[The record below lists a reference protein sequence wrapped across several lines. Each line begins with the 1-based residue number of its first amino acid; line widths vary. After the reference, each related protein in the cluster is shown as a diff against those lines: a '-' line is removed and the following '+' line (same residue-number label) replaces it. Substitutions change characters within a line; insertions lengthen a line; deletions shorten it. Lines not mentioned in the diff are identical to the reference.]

1 MKILSLVNLRTS
13 VLMASAAFLI
23 SANAQAKS
31 EVEDKGVAFVG
42 QGVQVEVAPLTAKE
56 GDNRTALVKATIK
69 GADPQKISGKVLK
82 ATIEEVQNKGVNF
95 RTKIN
100 GKDFVIMTTRAVWGN
115 WGLMEIYIGN
125 KEIELS
131 FDPEATD
138 KVDTSALLKE
148 YKKQK

>member
-23 SANAQAKS
+23 GANAQAKS
-31 EVEDKGVAFVG
+31 EVEDKGVAFIG

-56 GDNRTALVKATIK
+56 GDHRTALVKATIK

-82 ATIEEVQNKGVNF
+82 TTIEEVQNKGVNF